1 MKGINKFVM
10 PDSTIVGGGTGNIEL
25 PTTSTGTSL
34 QSIHGGIS
42 VMTLPDGSVANVDSS
57 GNILGDIVE

>member
-10 PDSTIVGGGTGNIEL
+10 PEGEVINGGTGGITA
-25 PTTSTGTSL
+25 PTFSTGTSL
-34 QSIHGGIS
+34 QSIHGGIA

-57 GNILGDIVE
+57 GNILGDVVE